1 MSEGSVNRRLLV
13 VGGLFYGVL
22 AVAIVLVAVLL
33 PDLFGFRI
41 LPMETGKFFF
51 SLLSGLLAGV
61 GIVGISW
68 LLVVYTSSG
77 RQLARKMAEAVGR
90 LRLVEALLL
99 SLMAG
104 VVEEAFFRGSLWTLV
119 DHFVGPWPAL
129 AVTSVLFG
137 FAHGAFRK
145 GLGLWGAFALLSGLV
160 AGGLRIWTGA
170 ILAPVV
176 MHVLIDAVN
185 LPLIVRYFS
194 VSDGQ
199 PSRFQ

>member
-1 MSEGSVNRRLLV
+1 MSEGSANRHLLV
-13 VGGLFYGVL
+13 VGALFYWVS
-22 AVAIVLVAVLL
+22 AVAVAVAAVLL
-33 PDLFGFRI
+33 PDWFGFRI
-41 LPMETGKFFF
+41 LPSESDNPVF
-51 SLLSGLLAGV
+51 SLLSGLLSGG

-68 LLVVYTSSG
+68 LLVAHTSGG
-77 RQLARKMAEAVGR
+77 RELACTMAAAVGR
-90 LRLVEALLL
+90 LRLAEALLL

-119 DHFVGPWPAL
+119 EHFAGPWPAL
-129 AVTSVLFG
+129 VVTSVLFG
-137 FAHGAFRK
+137 LAHGAFRR

-194 VSDGQ
+194 VSDGP